1 MTLRPIDRLDCWILR
16 IPTIR
21 AHTLSVATM
30 REQRLVLLRLTDRDG
45 MTGWGEATTIGNLAY
60 TDESPD
66 SIKLHLD
73 LYFREFLIGQLPEP
87 EPLMAAVGK
96 AIVGNYF
103 AKCAVETALY
113 DLKGRQTGCSIAD
126 MLGSNPKHKSL
137 PVAWTLASGD
147 TDRDIEE
154 GRQMLAARRHK
165 IFKLKIG
172 KRRWQD
178 DVRHA
183 AAIAEALGQDAS
195 IRVDVNQA
203 WSFSDAKQ
211 AIPALAE
218 AGVTLVEQPV
228 AATDLDGARE
238 LCGLSGAVIMA
249 DEALRGGVAAADLV
263 IRHRAADVLS
273 LKIAQ
278 AGGLTSCRQVAE
290 RGQKAGLALYGGTM
304 LEGGIGTAA
313 SAHVFATLPDFQW
326 GTELF
331 GPLLLTEEILQE
343 PLAYDDFCLR
353 LPQGDGL
360 GVTVDEAAIREF
372 AETGPS

>member
-1 MTLRPIDRLDCWILR
+1 M
-16 IPTIR
+16 
-21 AHTLSVATM
+21 
-30 REQRLVLLRLTDRDG
+30 LLRLTDRDG

-87 EPLMAAVGK
+87 ATLMAAAGK

-113 DLKGRQTGCSIAD
+113 DLKGRQAGCSVAG
-126 MLGSNPKHKSL
+126 MLGNPRTKSL

-147 TDRDIEE
+147 TARDIEE

-172 KRRWQD
+172 KRAWQD
-178 DVRHA
+178 DVQHA
-183 AAIAEALGQDAS
+183 AEIADALGQEAS

-203 WSFSDAKQ
+203 WTFDDARL
-211 AIPALAE
+211 AVPALAE
-218 AGVTLVEQPV
+218 AGVKLVEQPLS
-228 AATDLDGARE
+228 ATDLDGARA
-238 LCGLSGAVIMA
+238 LCGMSDAAIMA

-263 IRHRAADVLS
+263 IRHRAATVLS

-278 AGGLTSCRQVAE
+278 AGGLTPCRQVAE
-290 RGQKAGLALYGGTM
+290 TGREAGLALYGGTM
-304 LEGGIGTAA
+304 LEGGLGTAA
-313 SAHVFATLPDFQW
+313 SAHVFATLPDFEW

-331 GPLLLTEEILQE
+331 GPLLLTEEVLRE
-343 PLAYDDFCLR
+343 PLAYQEFGLR

-360 GVTVDEAAIREF
+360 GVTVDETAIREF
-372 AETGPS
+372 AEAGPS